1 MERKWWTL
9 AAVVGGVFMLVLDVT
24 IVNVALPAIGA
35 DFHAPLTDLQWV
47 IDAYALALAAGLL
60 TGGSLGD
67 LWGRRRLYAVGTVM
81 FTACSVLC
89 GLSTGPLFLALARTG
104 QGIGGAVVWATSLA
118 LLSDAF
124 RGRDRGMA
132 FGIYG
137 AVLGLAVGAGPL
149 LGGVLTS
156 SLSWRW
162 IFWVNLPVGIAV
174 VIITVTKLR
183 ESSIPRAPR
192 PDWPGFAVFTAAL
205 VLLVYGLISAAGGW
219 GQPKVYATLA
229 AGAVLLAAFPF
240 LEVAQ
245 RHPMLDL
252 AIFRKPTFNGG
263 LIAAIALNGSIY
275 ALLTYLVIYLQQQLG
290 YSPEQTGVRFLA
302 LTGAMFVAST
312 VAGRLTNA
320 VSARVMISAG
330 FAAVGAGTLMMAWLT
345 ASSGYPHLL
354 PGMIVAGAGAGL
366 VTVPLA
372 STAVGVVDVSRAGT
386 ASGMNATARQVGLA
400 AGVAAL
406 GAVLTTRT
414 KQAVATQL
422 AHTALA
428 GQAAHI
434 ASGVGASSTPAAS
447 VPPGLRPAASR
458 LITQAVR
465 AGFADGLNEILIIGA
480 TVAFAAAL
488 LSLLLIRARDF
499 VPPPM
504 SPMSPMSPASSAS
517 SASPVSSTPSTPPTS
532 AVTESPPTSG

>member
-9 AAVVGGVFMLVLDVT
+9 AAVVAGVFMLVLDVT

-60 TGGSLGD
+60 TGGSLAD
-67 LWGRRRLYAVGTVM
+67 LWGRRKLYAAGTAI
-81 FTACSVLC
+81 FTTCSLLC
-89 GLSTGPLFLALARTG
+89 GLATGPLFLALARTG

-137 AVLGLAVGAGPL
+137 GVLGIAAALGPL

-162 IFWVNLPVGIAV
+162 IFWVNIPVGIAT
-174 VIITVTKLR
+174 VIITMTRLR

-219 GQPKVYATLA
+219 AQPKVYATLA

-240 LEVAQ
+240 LEAAQ
-245 RHPMLDL
+245 RHPLLDL
-252 AIFRKPTFNGG
+252 AVFRKPTFNGG
-263 LIAAIALNGSIY
+263 LIAAIGLNGSIY
-275 ALLTYLVIYLQQQLG
+275 ALFTYLVIYLQLQLG

-312 VAGRLTNA
+312 AAGRLSNA
-320 VSARVMISAG
+320 IPARAMISSG
-330 FAAVGAGTLMMAWLT
+330 FLLIGAGTLMMAWLT
-345 ASSGYPHLL
+345 VSSGYLHLL

-372 STAVGVVDVSRAGT
+372 STAVGVVDLAKAGT
-386 ASGMNATARQVGLA
+386 ASGINATARQVGLA

-414 KQAVATQL
+414 KQAVAAQL
-422 AHTALA
+422 GRTALA

-434 ASGVGASSTPAAS
+434 ASGVGASSAPAAS
-447 VPPGLRPAASR
+447 VPPGLGPAAAR
-458 LITQAVR
+458 LVIQAVS

-480 TVAFAAAL
+480 AVAFAAAV
-488 LSLLLIRARDF
+488 LSLLLIRGRDF
-499 VPPPM
+499 VPPP
-504 SPMSPMSPASSAS
+504 
-517 SASPVSSTPSTPPTS
+517 TYDHGQPPTGR
-532 AVTESPPTSG
+532 ASGIGAGERAIGSDP